1 MKETSDDLIALHV
14 RLLDIAEKHFPQL
27 VNMILVR
34 GVRSIEAN
42 GSRTS
47 VIVYEPPY
55 DGVFVTLCHHVKTYV
70 SESTNSVWSGTLP
83 YDGSLPAA
91 DAVCEE
97 MFGWMHAL
105 RAEVDL
111 RDKKEVRVDI
121 NDPKLRYTV
130 RRGE

>member
-83 YDGSLPAA
+83 YDGSLPR
-91 DAVCEE
+91 CRCS
-97 MFGWMHAL
+97 M
-105 RAEVDL
+105 R
-111 RDKKEVRVDI
+111 RDVRVDARTASGSR
-121 NDPKLRYTV
+121 LE
-130 RRGE
+130 G